1 MQIDVRVELAEARK
15 ALEKLRKDQIPFAT
29 AYALTQC
36 AKAAQADLEREMA
49 RVFDRP
55 TPFTLKAVRIR
66 PATKRNLTAEVKL
79 KDEAYK
85 GNPAVRWLIA
95 QIEGGPRNLK
105 GFEKLMQ
112 RAGVMPNGW
121 FAIPTKNAPL
131 DRYGNVPGSVIN
143 RILAQVQASR
153 DILTRETPRSRAK
166 NVRRAIR
173 KREGRYFVAQPGNPR
188 TKHLK
193 PGIWERVSFGF
204 GDSIRPVFLFS
215 STAPTYTKRL
225 PFEQIVQ
232 RAVARELRTQFERG
246 FQLAQSTM
254 RPPLPSVSG

>member
-1 MQIDVRVELAEARK
+1 MINIDVRVDLREAMK
-15 ALEKLRKDQIPFAT
+15 ALESLRKDQIPFAT

-36 AKAAQADLEREMA
+36 AKAAQEDVEREIG

-55 TPFTLKAVRIR
+55 TQFTLKAVRTK
-66 PATKRNLTAEVKL
+66 PATKRNLVAEVKL

-95 QIEGGPRNLK
+95 QIRGGARNIK

-112 RAGVMPNGW
+112 RAGVMPNGYY
-121 FAIPTKNAPL
+121 AIPTKNAPL

-143 RILAQVQASR
+143 RILSQTRSSR
-153 DILTRETPRSRAK
+153 DVLTRETAVSRAR
-166 NVRRAIR
+166 NIRRAKR
-173 KREGRYFVAQPGNPR
+173 RREGRYFSAVPSNPR
-188 TKHLK
+188 TRHLK

-204 GDSIRPVFLFS
+204 GESIRPVFLFS
-215 STAPTYTKRL
+215 STPPTYTKRL
-225 PFEQIVQ
+225 PFEEIVQ
-232 RAVARELRTQFERG
+232 RAVKRELARQFARG

-254 RPPLPSVSG
+254 RPPML